1 MLFVVKYDTKVHEMQ
16 IYSVMNDKV
25 NTHVTTTQVKK

>member
-1 MLFVVKYDTKVHEMQ
+1 MKYDTVQEMQ
-16 IYSVMNDKV
+16 MYSVVNDKV